1 MGVYLGPLID
11 QKKLMINDLVG
22 KSLAIDAYNL
32 LYQFLASIRT
42 SDGYNL
48 MTNDGRVISHLK
60 GVFHRTSKMINDGI
74 NPIFVFD
81 GKPHPLKKGI
91 LEERRLRKEIAQ
103 REWEKALKNGNLE
116 KARMKAQQTSKLTNE
131 MVNQTKKL
139 LDLMGIAYIQA
150 PGEGEA
156 QASYMCIVG
165 DVDYVLSQDYDSL
178 LFGCPRLVRNIS
190 IGGRRKLPGR
200 RKWIHIEPELIDLK
214 FNLKNIGVTREQLV
228 DIAILIGTD
237 FNEGI
242 KGIGPKKAYKLIKK
256 STNLE
261 TLIKDNRIPL
271 LEFDNVRSIF
281 LEPKIFDNYSILSK
295 EPDYQGILDFLVGE
309 CEFDINSVEKIL
321 SIYKTNES
329 LKRQSSLESF
339 Y

>member
-1 MGVYLGPLID
+1 MGVYIGPLID
-11 QKKLMINDLVG
+11 KRMLIINDLVG
-22 KSLAIDAYNL
+22 KSLAIDAYNS

-42 SDGYNL
+42 SDGHNL
-48 MTNDGRVISHLK
+48 MTNDGRIISHLK

-81 GKPHPLKKGI
+81 GKPHSLKKGI
-91 LEERRLRKEIAQ
+91 LEERRLRKDIAQ
-103 REWEKALKNGNLE
+103 REWEKALKERDLE
-116 KARMKAQQTSKLTNE
+116 KARTKAQQTSKLTKE
-131 MVNQTKKL
+131 MVNETKKL
-139 LDLMGIAYIQA
+139 LDLMGIAYIEA

-156 QASYMCIVG
+156 QASYMCMVG

-190 IGGRRKLPGR
+190 ITGRRKLPGR
-200 RKWIHIEPELIDLK
+200 KKWIHIDPELI
-214 FNLKNIGVTREQLV
+214 NLKSNLKKLGVTREQLV

-271 LEFDNVRSIF
+271 LEYNNVRSIF
-281 LEPKIFDNYSILSK
+281 LEPEIIDNYSILTK
-295 EPDYQGILDFLVGE
+295 EPDYQGIIDFLVGE
-309 CEFDINSVEKIL
+309 CEFNIKSVERIL
-321 SIYKTNES
+321 SNFKNNVS
-329 LKRQSSLESF
+329 QKKQSSLESF